1 MSEEMVEGL
10 DYIDLN
16 LNEVDGSDGGF
27 DVTPPGDYI
36 FSVKKIVG
44 GVSKNQ
50 NPKMTVHLTVVEALD
65 EQNEKAV
72 GNSAIASFVLKK
84 DNEFGRRRL
93 RHFVQSCGVE
103 LDNKGGFHAPDL
115 IEREFV
121 ATVKHEEY
129 TETDPITQKSVTR
142 SSQRI
147 FRERTVESLDDDKG
161 KQKKAAPKKRKR
173 SRANG
178 SANGRAASDDVE
190 EDDDGGEEEEERRPS
205 RSRSRRRAAPS
216 R

>member
-27 DVTPPGDYI
+27 DVTPAGDYI
-36 FSVKKIVG
+36 FRVKKIVG

-50 NPKMTVHLTVVEALD
+50 NPKMTIHLDVVEALD
-65 EQNEKAV
+65 EANDKAV
-72 GNSAIASFVLKK
+72 GNTAIASFVLKK
-84 DNEFGRRRL
+84 DNEFARRRL

-103 LDNKGGFHAPDL
+103 LDKNGGFNAGDL
-115 IEREFV
+115 VDCEFV

-129 TETDPITQKSVTR
+129 TETDPVTQKSVTR
-142 SSQRI
+142 NSQRI
-147 FRERTVESLDDDKG
+147 FRERHVETLEDDKS
-161 KQKKAAPKKRKR
+161 KKAAPKKRK

-178 SANGRAASDDVE
+178 SANGSAAASE
-190 EDDDGGEEEEERRPS
+190 EPEDDDGGEEEEERRPS